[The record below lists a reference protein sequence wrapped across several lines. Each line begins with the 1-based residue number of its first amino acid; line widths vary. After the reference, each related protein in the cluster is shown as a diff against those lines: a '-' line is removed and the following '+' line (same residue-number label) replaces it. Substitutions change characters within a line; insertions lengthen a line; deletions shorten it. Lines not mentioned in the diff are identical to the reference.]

1 MGFGGSMVAR
11 LKLKG
16 IDGRAHQEWSLR
28 LNLTQH
34 GETYQGQ
41 IVGGLTDWELFL
53 DLLGGGAWS
62 FLVGGVNCL
71 VNSDNERDLNL
82 LNKLGEGFP
91 LGNFSL
97 REVNRGSKTLHITNF
112 LKGLFM
118 FITTN
123 RWKFEAITGL
133 WCPSMLWAARAL
145 QWWIQWVLK
154 KDWLCMCTCC
164 MCVTCFSVTEFEKNK
179 GSFVMFIKL
188 GIDHWNYWSWT
199 RNS

>member
-91 LGNFSL
+91 RTHGVRSVCCGGQKLY
-97 REVNRGSKTLHITNF
+97 TNF

-118 FITTN
+118 FNKTN

-154 KDWLCMCTCC
+154 THAGCILYTVCDYDLIRK
-164 MCVTCFSVTEFEKNK
+164 E
-179 GSFVMFIKL
+179 
-188 GIDHWNYWSWT
+188 
-199 RNS
+199 